1 MSTGLPTRLLVALLL
16 AAPVARAQTRPA
28 PAPAGPA

>member
-1 MSTGLPTRLLVALLL
+1 MSTGLPTRLLL
-16 AAPVARAQTRPA
+16 AAPVARTQTRPA